1 MSEQPRD
8 LPVPESP
15 APHDAAPD
23 PGTRRLRTT
32 LIVLAAVVLVVIVV
46 ALVAVFAR
54 SAPAQY
60 DEGTPEGVVQRYSQA
75 VIDCD
80 YDAARAYLVPE
91 VADECERVS
100 PDSNDRRV
108 TLLETTERDDSARVE
123 VLVATVYGSGPFG
136 TSEYEN
142 EGVFDLERVGG
153 DWLISTTPWE
163 LALCMQ
169 TEPR

>member
-1 MSEQPRD
+1 
-8 LPVPESP
+8 
-15 APHDAAPD
+15 
-23 PGTRRLRTT
+23 
-32 LIVLAAVVLVVIVV
+32 
-46 ALVAVFAR
+46 
-54 SAPAQY
+54 
-60 DEGTPEGVVQRYSQA
+60 
-75 VIDCD
+75 
-80 YDAARAYLVPE
+80 VPE
-91 VADECERVS
+91 VADDCERVS

-108 TLLETTERDDSARVE
+108 TLLETTERDDTARVD